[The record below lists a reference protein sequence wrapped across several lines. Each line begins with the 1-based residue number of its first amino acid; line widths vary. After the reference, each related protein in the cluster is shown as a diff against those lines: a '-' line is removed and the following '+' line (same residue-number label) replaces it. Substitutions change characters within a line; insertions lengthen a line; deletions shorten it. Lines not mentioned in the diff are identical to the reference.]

1 MLRIY
6 FLTCCYI
13 CKVYPH
19 CSLLMD
25 FYCYMMLWLLQYSD
39 RPSLP
44 HRATCVPPTQ
54 AGCLQLHS
62 LLGIAVG
69 QDYTLSKRHPL
80 RANWVRQGYSLQAN
94 SPLLGT
100 TLDNSFRDNASSGAP
115 WALPEALAAPSLG
128 QFLPILTL
136 ASFTSF
142 QVFLLRALP
151 RKLPACWS
159 LCFLSCFQRNE
170 FKTGWYFLSD
180 G

>member
-1 MLRIY
+1 MDRRAWLSTLLGVTRVRNDWATKPMKAGRMLETR
-6 FLTCCYI
+6 LWGKEDTN
-13 CKVYPH
+13 K
-19 CSLLMD
+19 SLIRSFIFSLNVFISLMD

-142 QVFLLRALP
+142 
-151 RKLPACWS
+151 
-159 LCFLSCFQRNE
+159 
-170 FKTGWYFLSD
+170 
-180 G
+180 